1 MHQLGWWEKPTTS
14 HRHDFCPEVLSTSR
28 FASCSSTRRLRNA
41 CVWKLET
48 KCSALWCPLRKGLV
62 LIYLNEDTWEFVGNC
77 WFVLEKQCF
86 CGKKK
91 HFKFI
96 WNPLFRRGFACRA
109 TSLNFSVSWGN
120 ITFWTRNSRK
130 IWNHLPSLLP
140 HQKSHHKVQRT
151 FPQHHLLKGIDRN

>member
-1 MHQLGWWEKPTTS
+1 MVGKTHYKSSPRFLSRGTV
-14 HRHDFCPEVLSTSR
+14 DFTFRFLFLHSQAPQRLRLETGNEMFGAVVSTSER
-28 FASCSSTRRLRNA
+28 ASSYLSKWRHMGVRWELLIRS
-41 CVWKLET
+41 WK
-48 KCSALWCPLRKGLV
+48 AVFLW
-62 LIYLNEDTWEFVGNC
+62 
-77 WFVLEKQCF
+77 
-86 CGKKK
+86 KKK